1 MGRGNGVPAW
11 VAVGAGGGG
20 LLGHC
25 KAAPSITPAGRPA
38 AADNY
43 PSTPKALIETYLRLD
58 AEAAGLSPTT
68 WPELGQ
74 YTNFPQAP
82 KWETFAVIDRYDI
95 DRVMEGH
102 TRAQVRATYHPLG
115 RLSDKFTPG
124 TAPEPMTFY
133 LSKVQDQ
140 WKVDSPPIM
149 PHVSFEVMQKRLN
162 AKSATNP
169 KEKKA
174 NDALIQQI
182 ESVRL
187 TTK

>member
-1 MGRGNGVPAW
+1 MKRFPCW
-11 VAVGAGGGG
+11 LFVAGFFIAAGGAG
-20 LLGHC
+20 
-25 KAAPSITPAGRPA
+25 AASG
-38 AADNY
+38 NY
-43 PSTPKALIETYLRLD
+43 PVSPKELIERYLKLD
-58 AEAAGLSPTT
+58 ADAAGLAPET

-74 YTNFPQAP
+74 YTSFPQAP
-82 KWETFAVIDRYDI
+82 KWEAFVVIDRYEI
-95 DRVMEGH
+95 TKIMEGH
-102 TRAQVRATYHPLG
+102 TRAQVRVTYRPLG

-124 TAPEPMTFY
+124 TAPEPTTFY